1 MNIKQSAAIS
11 TILLAVVLT
20 GAGCLGRQ
28 QPATAR
34 PATVPAASVPA
45 AEPSAPVVPTEPT
58 TTPELRHPDLIGSMT
73 TTVTGDTTTVR
84 DERTKVAF
92 SYPTSLGKVDTRVE
106 YGVGMETDIETA
118 TTFDCLEQRAFDLN
132 GTPFLVVND
141 TWQCQT
147 LGRGGYWGDQA
158 RAFSTEADVKLWCET
173 KDVCE
178 PYVNKNGVTIYRAYT
193 KSDDFWGEPLLDI
206 DMYAAW
212 NPNINIHGI
221 LISNQGFV
229 QAGLGRMQG
238 EVAGVADSLSFLE

>member
-1 MNIKQSAAIS
+1 MNIKQSASITAI
-11 TILLAVVLT
+11 LVAVVLT

-34 PATVPAASVPA
+34 PKTVPATTVPAADL
-45 AEPSAPVVPTEPT
+45 SALVVPTEPA
-58 TTPELRHPDLIGSMT
+58 PAPALRHPDLKGSMT
-73 TTVTGDTTTVR
+73 TTVSGDTTTVR

-92 SYPTSLGKVDTRVE
+92 SYPTSLGEVETRVE

-118 TTFDCLEQRAFDLN
+118 TFFDCLEQRAFDLN

-158 RAFSTEADVKLWCET
+158 RAFSTEEDVKKWCES
-173 KDVCE
+173 KDVCT
-178 PYVNKNGVTIYRAYT
+178 PYVNPNGVTIYHAYT
-193 KSDDFWGEPLLDI
+193 KSDEFWGEPIVDI
-206 DMYAAW
+206 DKYGAW
-212 NPNINIHGI
+212 NPNKDIHGI

-229 QAGLGRMQG
+229 ENGQGRMQE
-238 EVAGVADSLSFLE
+238 EVKAIADSLSFLE